1 VLFGSNQIVDRK
13 ARVARRRYTTQS
25 FHATNAHSGRGTNV
39 SLQQIEERSEVAG
52 RERNFEERGVA
63 EARETLVDLFD
74 LLEEYAP
81 KWYTESHRGRA
92 LAAIKALQE
101 S

>member
-1 VLFGSNQIVDRK
+1 VDRK
-13 ARVARRRYTTQS
+13 ARVARRSCTTQS
-25 FHATNAHSGRGTNV
+25 FHATNAQSGRGTNV
-39 SLQQIEERSEVAG
+39 SLQRIEERGEVAD
-52 RERNFEERGVA
+52 RERDFEQRGVA
-63 EARETLVDLFD
+63 EAREALVDLFD

-81 KWYTESHRGRA
+81 RWYTERHRARA

>member
-1 VLFGSNQIVDRK
+1 VDRN
-13 ARVARRRYTTQS
+13 ARVAGCRYTTQS

-39 SLQQIEERSEVAG
+39 NLQRIEERSEVPD
-52 RERNFEERGVA
+52 RERDFEQVV
-63 EARETLVDLFD
+63 EAREALVELYD

-81 KWYTESHRGRA
+81 KWYTESHHARA

-101 S
+101 C

>member
-1 VLFGSNQIVDRK
+1 VDRK
-13 ARVARRRYTTQS
+13 ARVARRSCTTHS
-25 FHATNAHSGRGTNV
+25 FHATNAQSGRGTNV
-39 SLQQIEERSEVAG
+39 SLQRIEERSEVAD
-52 RERNFEERGVA
+52 RERDFEQREVA
-63 EARETLVDLFD
+63 EARETLVALFD

-81 KWYTESHRGRA
+81 KWYTESHRARA

>member
-1 VLFGSNQIVDRK
+1 MDRN
-13 ARVARRRYTTQS
+13 ARVAGCRYTTQS

-39 SLQQIEERSEVAG
+39 SLQRIDEWSEVAG
-52 RERNFEERGVA
+52 RERNFEEREVDEER
-63 EARETLVDLFD
+63 EALVELFD

-81 KWYTESHRGRA
+81 KWYTESHHARA

-101 S
+101 C

>member
-1 VLFGSNQIVDRK
+1 MDRN
-13 ARVARRRYTTQS
+13 ARVAGCRYTTQS

-39 SLQQIEERSEVAG
+39 NLQRIEERSEVPD
-52 RERNFEERGVA
+52 RERDFEQVV
-63 EARETLVDLFD
+63 EAREALVELYD

-81 KWYTESHRGRA
+81 KWYTESHHARA

-101 S
+101 C

>member
-1 VLFGSNQIVDRK
+1 M
-13 ARVARRRYTTQS
+13 
-25 FHATNAHSGRGTNV
+25 
-39 SLQQIEERSEVAG
+39 SLQRIDERSEVAA
-52 RERNFEERGVA
+52 RERDFEQRGVA
-63 EARETLVDLFD
+63 EVRETLVELFD

-81 KWYTESHRGRA
+81 KWYTESHHARA

>member
-1 VLFGSNQIVDRK
+1 MIRRPGPHPRSRISFGSIET
-13 ARVARRRYTTQS
+13 RVAGVQR
-25 FHATNAHSGRGTNV
+25 
-39 SLQQIEERSEVAG
+39 IEEQGEVAD
-52 RERNFEERGVA
+52 RERAFEQRGVA
-63 EARETLVDLFD
+63 EAREALVELYD

-81 KWYTESHRGRA
+81 KWYTESHHARA